1 MEADGEEDGVV
12 DMVFLFSM
20 MNLIITSL
28 QGNIFPFT
36 IPIL

>member
-12 DMVFLFSM
+12 DMVSLFSM
-20 MNLIITSL
+20 MDLIITSF
-28 QGNIFPFT
+28 QGNIFPFI